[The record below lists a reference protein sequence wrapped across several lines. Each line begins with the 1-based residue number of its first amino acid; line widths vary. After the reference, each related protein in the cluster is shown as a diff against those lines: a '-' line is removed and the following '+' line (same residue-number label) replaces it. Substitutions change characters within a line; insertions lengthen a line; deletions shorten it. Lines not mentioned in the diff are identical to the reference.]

1 MTIFVLALCDLNF
14 KENQRGSGQYEGCPS
29 SRDPFSKYCS
39 QGFAPCCRGFALN
52 YQEKGKK
59 TLRHPVNTSVCMCV
73 GGGLL
78 RDCAGEKGHWDLYPY
93 PIRLTSP
100 AFCKHLNA
108 YPVPVTD
115 FPGATVSIKN
125 TFEW

>member
-1 MTIFVLALCDLNF
+1 MRGALAPEIRSRNIVLKALRLAVADLPWTIRK
-14 KENQRGSGQYEGCPS
+14 KERKPQ
-29 SRDPFSKYCS
+29 
-39 QGFAPCCRGFALN
+39 A
-52 YQEKGKK
+52 
-59 TLRHPVNTSVCMCV
+59 TSEYKCVCVCV

-78 RDCAGEKGHWDLYPY
+78 YDCVGEKGHWDLYPY
-93 PIRLTSP
+93 PIRLRSP

>member
-1 MTIFVLALCDLNF
+1 VDGTRGALAPEVHSWNI
-14 KENQRGSGQYEGCPS
+14 
-29 SRDPFSKYCS
+29 
-39 QGFAPCCRGFALN
+39 AL
-52 YQEKGKK
+52 E
-59 TLRHPVNTSVCMCV
+59 TLRLAVAALPWTIRKKERKPLAPSEYKQGMEG

-93 PIRLTSP
+93 PIRLRST

-115 FPGATVSIKN
+115 FPGATVSMKN